1 LLIPDL
7 LLKLFTWIVGVERIE
22 VGFRGTL
29 GIGMIG
35 GGVMLIVERRN
46 GIGIRVTGGLFR
58 GVGVVA
64 VSLAGEMMGG
74 IIRGG

>member
-1 LLIPDL
+1 
-7 LLKLFTWIVGVERIE
+7 
-22 VGFRGTL
+22 
-29 GIGMIG
+29 MIG

-46 GIGIRVTGGLFR
+46 GIGIRVTGGLIR